1 MQINQK
7 LNEQVK
13 ILLSKKTTGLKC
25 FNPLSSNIQVASNSN
40 ILKSLQQILL
50 VISFQ
55 FWKTYLLLFYNP
67 LAITQLFSTP
77 QKFPLSLLPP

>member
-40 ILKSLQQILL
+40 ILKTIPGTENTRKENYP
-50 VISFQ
+50 ISGL
-55 FWKTYLLLFYNP
+55 KLN
-67 LAITQLFSTP
+67 
-77 QKFPLSLLPP
+77 LS